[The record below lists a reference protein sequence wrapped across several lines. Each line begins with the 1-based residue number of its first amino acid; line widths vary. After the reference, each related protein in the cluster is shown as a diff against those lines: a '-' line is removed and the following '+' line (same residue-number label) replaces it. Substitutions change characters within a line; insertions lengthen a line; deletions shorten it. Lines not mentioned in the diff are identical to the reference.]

1 MSSAFV
7 PTYSLIDDIEFG
19 VTTEVTF
26 TADCDFTDG
35 EIVSFRVSPQSGTF
49 ELNNKQARVLS
60 HTSDTITV
68 DIDSNNFTPFISLS
82 ENAQVRVAMV
92 VPVGSGIVPGTYT
105 PAMSLADVFD
115 NVPTN

>member
-1 MSSAFV
+1 MTSTFV
-7 PTYSLIDDIEFG
+7 PTFSLISAISLG
-19 VTTEVTF
+19 QTTTVTF

-60 HTSDTITV
+60 HSSNTITV
-68 DIDSNNFTPFISLS
+68 DIDSNNYTPFISLS

-92 VPVGSGIVPGTYT
+92 VPVGSGIIPSYYPKTINLQD
-105 PAMSLADVFD
+105 AFDSLPS
-115 NVPTN
+115 N

>member
-1 MSSAFV
+1 MSSSFV
-7 PTYSLIDDIEFG
+7 PTYSLIDDIDFG
-19 VTTEVTF
+19 LTTTVTF

-35 EIVSFRVSPQSGTF
+35 EIVSFRVSPASGTF
-49 ELNNKQARVLS
+49 ELNNRQARVLS

-92 VPVGSGIVPGTYT
+92 VPVGSGIVPGTAT
-105 PAMSLADVFD
+105 PTMSLADVFD